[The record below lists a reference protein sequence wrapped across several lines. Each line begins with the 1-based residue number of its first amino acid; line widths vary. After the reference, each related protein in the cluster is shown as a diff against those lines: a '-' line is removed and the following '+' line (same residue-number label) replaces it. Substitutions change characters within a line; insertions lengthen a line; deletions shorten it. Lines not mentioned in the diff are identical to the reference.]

1 MAVDTGPLSPAD
13 GDPPMGET
21 ATDHA
26 PEQFAAG
33 DPRFFRRTGPHS
45 LAAVVDAA
53 GGEAPPRRLMFRGVA
68 PLSTAQAADVG
79 FLDNRKYLSALEKTQ
94 AGAVIVPPELADKVP
109 PTSVA
114 IISPEVYPS
123 WARVAA
129 LFHPPP
135 PLLPGVHPSAIV
147 DAGARIDPSAEIGPL
162 AVIGDRAVIGRRTR
176 IAAHAVVGDGVRIG
190 DDCRIGTHVSISH
203 ALLGDRVTLYPGV
216 RIGQD
221 GFGFAIT
228 PEGFVSVP
236 QLGRVI
242 IEDDVEIGAN
252 STVDRGGLTD
262 TVIGAGTRIDN
273 LVMIAHGCRLGRC
286 CVLAAHVGLAGS
298 AIIEDFV
305 LIGGQAGVAGHIT
318 VGRGAK
324 LAAQS
329 GVMQDVEAG
338 TEMGGSPAQPSRA
351 WMREIAWLRRVT
363 RSQGWGKTPAR
374 KPD

>member
-1 MAVDTGPLSPAD
+1 MACLRPSSRRRRWPGRGSARRRNRPRRPRRTDAAMAADTGPLSPAY
-13 GDPPMGET
+13 GEPPTGET
-21 ATDHA
+21 PTGHTPLGHAPMDDTPTGQAPTAHTPTGHTPTGHAPMDHAPMDHA

-79 FLDNRKYLSALEKTQ
+79 FLDNRKYLSALQKTQ

-176 IAAHAVVGDGVRIG
+176 IAAHVVIGDGVQIG

-203 ALLGDRVTLYPGV
+203 ALLGDRVTLFPGV
-216 RIGQD
+216 RI
-221 GFGFAIT
+221 
-228 PEGFVSVP
+228 
-236 QLGRVI
+236 
-242 IEDDVEIGAN
+242 
-252 STVDRGGLTD
+252 
-262 TVIGAGTRIDN
+262 
-273 LVMIAHGCRLGRC
+273 
-286 CVLAAHVGLAGS
+286 
-298 AIIEDFV
+298 
-305 LIGGQAGVAGHIT
+305 
-318 VGRGAK
+318 
-324 LAAQS
+324 
-329 GVMQDVEAG
+329 
-338 TEMGGSPAQPSRA
+338 
-351 WMREIAWLRRVT
+351 
-363 RSQGWGKTPAR
+363 
-374 KPD
+374 